1 MQKTKR
7 VRTAF
12 SPAQLI
18 QLENA
23 FKLNHYVIGNER
35 KHLAKK
41 LQLSE
46 TQVFFLIKIFLFV
59 FFIIQ
64 FLYLIK
70 SAFL

>member
-18 QLENA
+18 QLEKT
-23 FKLNHYVIGNER
+23 FRVNHYVIGNER
-35 KHLAKK
+35 KQLAKK

-46 TQVFFLIKIFLFV
+46 TQVKILLICF
-59 FFIIQ
+59 
-64 FLYLIK
+64 YY
-70 SAFL
+70 